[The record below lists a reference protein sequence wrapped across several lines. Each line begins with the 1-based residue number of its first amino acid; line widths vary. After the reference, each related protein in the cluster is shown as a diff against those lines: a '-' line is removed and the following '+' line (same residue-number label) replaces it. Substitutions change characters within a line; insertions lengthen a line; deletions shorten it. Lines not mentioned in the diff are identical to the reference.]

1 VRREDVWYRW
11 GEPDKRRELEE
22 LLAALGGVASGHVLV
37 HLPPLEMAEK
47 PADVRVETTDKAIVR
62 LDEWDRSHSG
72 RVAALNEAHRRLW
85 RVAVYTHPS
94 VSDEDRRLVRLAA
107 EHELGVRSRY
117 VDETDDRYLE
127 AVFDPLAEKETF
139 TAADRLAIA
148 APARGAAHIRIA
160 SLAEAEERV
169 RALVKARRGVK
180 AATPSPRGR
189 KESVRRERKTLR
201 RWSRQIHAWN
211 DRSGCPPRRT

>member
-1 VRREDVWYRW
+1 MEQILEHPGEKGCRLVAFLDNVSATSDMVRRGRRFESVRGSAKVPQSGTLPLAKVAAAGAYRW
-11 GEPDKRRELEE
+11 GEPDKRRELEGV
-22 LLAALGGVASGHVLV
+22 LAALGGIASSHVLV
-37 HLPPLEMAEK
+37 YLPPLKMAEK

-127 AVFDPLAEKETF
+127 AVFDRLAEEEKF
-139 TAADRLAIA
+139 TA
-148 APARGAAHIRIA
+148 GAQTED
-160 SLAEAEERV
+160 S
-169 RALVKARRGVK
+169 
-180 AATPSPRGR
+180 
-189 KESVRRERKTLR
+189 
-201 RWSRQIHAWN
+201 
-211 DRSGCPPRRT
+211 